1 MKIKASLIIFTLLV
15 GMGTT
20 VTADDHKEHN
30 KKMMD
35 KKHDHAKEFSKYN
48 LGYWDANACKRT
60 SDGAGALMATTGYLL
75 DQSNKLREVAMNPK
89 LMICSQQQ
97 REHPLLPRTSR
108 QLFLRFANLDW
119 CVK

>member
-1 MKIKASLIIFTLLV
+1 MKIKASLIILALLV

-48 LGYWDANACKRT
+48 LGYWDAYACKRT
-60 SDGAGALMATTGYLL
+60 SDGAGALLATTGYLL
-75 DQSNKLREVAMNPK
+75 DQSNKLREAGNESEADDMFVAAER
-89 LMICSQQQ
+89 LS
-97 REHPLLPRTSR
+97 TVA
-108 QLFLRFANLDW
+108 ANIASAFSAF
-119 CVK
+119 CK

>member
-1 MKIKASLIIFTLLV
+1 MKIKASLIIFALLI

-30 KKMMD
+30 KKMID
-35 KKHDHAKEFSKYN
+35 KEHDHAKAFSKYN

-75 DQSNKLREVAMNPK
+75 EQSNKLKEAGDESGANDMFAAAEKTSAIAANVASAFSAFCKP
-89 LMICSQQQ
+89 
-97 REHPLLPRTSR
+97 
-108 QLFLRFANLDW
+108 
-119 CVK
+119 

>member
-1 MKIKASLIIFTLLV
+1 MKIKASLIIFALLV

-30 KKMMD
+30 KKVMD
-35 KKHDHAKEFSKYN
+35 KKHDHSKEFTKYN

-75 DQSNKLREVAMNPK
+75 DQSNKLREAGNESEANDMFAAA
-89 LMICSQQQ
+89 
-97 REHPLLPRTSR
+97 ERTSAIA
-108 QLFLRFANLDW
+108 ANVASAFSAF
-119 CVK
+119 CKP

>member
-1 MKIKASLIIFTLLV
+1 MKIKLSLIILVLLV

-20 VTADDHKEHN
+20 VTADDHKEQN

-35 KKHDHAKEFSKYN
+35 KKVMDKKHDHSKEFSKYN

-75 DQSNKLREVAMNPK
+75 DQSNKLREAGNESEANDMFAAA
-89 LMICSQQQ
+89 
-97 REHPLLPRTSR
+97 ERTSAIA
-108 QLFLRFANLDW
+108 ANVASAFSAF
-119 CVK
+119 CKP